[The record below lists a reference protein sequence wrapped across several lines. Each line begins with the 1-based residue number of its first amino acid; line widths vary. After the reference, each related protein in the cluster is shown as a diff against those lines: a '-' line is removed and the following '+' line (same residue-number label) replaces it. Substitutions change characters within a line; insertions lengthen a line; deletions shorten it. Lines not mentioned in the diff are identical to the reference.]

1 MRFKNKILKDI
12 VRYTKEQGTFNLF
25 KLQLRKYL
33 VNYSTVRRIDTEIK
47 EEELISSIGLS
58 KPYLL
63 PTKIGLEQGD
73 IYYSPYILHF
83 HRNHMEENIKLF
95 EDFLKSKKIKQ
106 LFIQNVDE
114 QFVRKA
120 IKAHSY
126 GKKPDVIETK
136 NKLKFLYYNMPPTGF
151 FMHGFRWATSKLPKT
166 TVKGKKATSTMWIEA
181 ESFWRTFN
189 DQWIKTYSEHLVK
202 KYND

>member
-12 VRYTKEQGTFNLF
+12 VRYTKEQGTYNKF
-25 KLQLRKYL
+25 KLQLRNYI
-33 VNYSTVRRIDTEIK
+33 VNYSTMRRIDKELK
-47 EEELISSIGLS
+47 EEELMGIIGFS

-63 PTKIGLEQGD
+63 PTKIGLERGD
-73 IYYSPYILHF
+73 IYYSPYILHL
-83 HRNHMEENIKLF
+83 HRNNMEEDIKLF

-120 IKAHSY
+120 IKARSY
-126 GKKPDVIETK
+126 EKKPDIIETR
-136 NKLKFLYYNMPPTGF
+136 NKLKFLYYNIPPTGF
-151 FMHGFRWATSKLPKT
+151 FMHGFRWATSKLPKKLPKT
-166 TVKGKKATSTMWIEA
+166 TVKGKTWIEA
-181 ESFWRTFN
+181 ESFWRAYN
-189 DQWIKTYSEHLVK
+189 DLWIETYSEHLMK

>member
-12 VRYTKEQGTFNLF
+12 VRYTKEKGTFNMF
-25 KLQLRKYL
+25 KLQLRKYI

-47 EEELISSIGLS
+47 EEELINSIGLS

-73 IYYSPYILHF
+73 IYYSPYILHL

-95 EDFLKSKKIKQ
+95 EDFLKSKRIKQ

-114 QFVRKA
+114 QFIRRAVKA
-120 IKAHSY
+120 CSY
-126 GKKPDVIETK
+126 GKKPDIIETR

-151 FMHGFRWATSKLPKT
+151 FMHGFRWATSKLPKKLPKT
-166 TVKGKKATSTMWIEA
+166 TVKGKTWIEA
-181 ESFWRTFN
+181 ESFWRAFN
-189 DQWIKTYSEHLVK
+189 NLWIETYSEHLMK

>member
-12 VRYTKEQGTFNLF
+12 VRYTKEQGTYNQF
-25 KLQLRKYL
+25 KLQLRNYI
-33 VNYSTVRRIDTEIK
+33 VNYSTVRRTDTEIK
-47 EEELISSIGLS
+47 EEELMGSIGFS

-63 PTKIGLEQGD
+63 PTKIGLERGD
-73 IYYSPYILHF
+73 IYYSPYILHM
-83 HRNHMEENIKLF
+83 HRNNMEENIKLF

-114 QFVRKA
+114 QFVRKS
-120 IKAHSY
+120 ITGGSY
-126 GKKPDVIETK
+126 GKKPDIIETK

-151 FMHGFRWATSKLPKT
+151 FMHGFRWATSKLPKKLPKT
-166 TVKGKKATSTMWIEA
+166 TVKGKAWIEA
-181 ESFWRTFN
+181 ETFWRALNDLWIETF
-189 DQWIKTYSEHLVK
+189 SEHLMK

>member
-25 KLQLRKYL
+25 KLQLRNYL
-33 VNYSTVRRIDTEIK
+33 VNYSTVRRTDTEIK
-47 EEELISSIGLS
+47 EEELMGSIGFS

-63 PTKIGLEQGD
+63 PTKIGLERGD
-73 IYYSPYILHF
+73 IYYSPYILHL
-83 HRNHMEENIKLF
+83 HRNHMEEDIKLF
-95 EDFLKSKKIKQ
+95 EDFLKSKRIKQ

-114 QFVRKA
+114 QFVRRAVKVC
-120 IKAHSY
+120 SY
-126 GKKPDVIETK
+126 EKKPDIIETK

-151 FMHGFRWATSKLPKT
+151 FMHGFRWATSKLPKKLPKT
-166 TVKGKKATSTMWIEA
+166 TVKGKTWMEA
-181 ESFWRTFN
+181 ESFWRAYN
-189 DQWIKTYSEHLVK
+189 DLWIETYSEHLMK

>member
-12 VRYTKEQGTFNLF
+12 VRYTKEQGTYNQF
-25 KLQLRKYL
+25 KLQLRNYI
-33 VNYSTVRRIDTEIK
+33 VNYSNIIRIDREIK
-47 EEELISSIGLS
+47 EEELMAGIGFS

-63 PTKIGLEQGD
+63 PTKIGLERGD
-73 IYYSPYILHF
+73 IYYSPYILHL
-83 HRNHMEENIKLF
+83 HRNNMEEDIKLF

-114 QFVRKA
+114 KFVRRAVKA
-120 IKAHSY
+120 CSY
-126 GKKPDVIETK
+126 EKKPDIIETR

-151 FMHGFRWATSKLPKT
+151 FMHGFRWATSQLPKKLPKT
-166 TVKGKKATSTMWIEA
+166 TVKGKKWIEA
-181 ESFWRTFN
+181 ETFWRALN
-189 DQWIKTYSEHLVK
+189 DLWIETYSEHLMK